1 MPKRRLQHQRSPRDK
16 SQISLAHQNKTRNA
30 DKWWIVGIFTAAI
43 IGGIIGYFSLP
54 NVVSD
59 VVDASG
65 NIITSV
71 EGVRLLAVGG
81 GCIVFLIL
89 GLLLKA
95 GIDAL
100 RNERYSRRALFWWGV
115 VFLISAII
123 GAIPGYFSLPNIL
136 LPFAR
141 ILLGASL
148 GVFGMALL
156 LAFIANPKD
165 ILTGLVDG
173 IDLAGCLEGCFSR
186 MFVLLIASIGA
197 VSGLLIWH
205 SLLLS
210 VFTGGGSALVALIAF
225 VGLAFTHRKEKI
237 FHGSKAT
244 APKSLPTSGA

>member
-30 DKWWIVGIFTAAI
+30 AKWWIVGIFTAAI
-43 IGGIIGYFSLP
+43 IGGIIGYFCLP

-65 NIITSV
+65 NITSRV
-71 EGVRLLAVGG
+71 EGVGLFGVGG
-81 GCIVFLIL
+81 GCIVFLLL

-123 GAIPGYFSLPNIL
+123 GAIPGYFSLPDIL

-165 ILTGLVDG
+165 ILTGLVEG

-186 MFVLLIASIGA
+186 LFVLLIP
-197 VSGLLIWH
+197 
-205 SLLLS
+205 
-210 VFTGGGSALVALIAF
+210 TIAP
-225 VGLAFTHRKEKI
+225 
-237 FHGSKAT
+237 S
-244 APKSLPTSGA
+244 